1 MPGTWFLPVDFTFTA
16 DGPLRLGMV
25 IPHWSKPTTVLAEV
39 GSGAASTVTLPAT
52 KTIVEPNRA
61 FNRSQS
67 RSDGAGLWAKFEGLA
82 SASASADVGKS
93 RSVDYSKTDHE
104 IRFFADPLMPET
116 VGAIA
121 NLPAVRAQIDSGMF
135 GKRAVYIVTG
145 LRIATSSFTV
155 TKEDSSNFAVAAEGS
170 GPPSGTVGV
179 EVGARVKHESGTTA
193 RDLYDTAPGIV
204 FAYRLNV
211 IRTRRA
217 GVETA
222 LFTHQSAFLTGDGG
236 KKEEPLVVVDATR
249 DEIDED
255 LEEEIVY
262 ESAEIGQDE
271 TCIYLPLKP

>member
-25 IPHWSKPTTVLAEV
+25 MPHWSKPTTVLAEV
-39 GSGAASTVTLPAT
+39 GSGTASAIALPAT

-61 FNRSQS
+61 FNRSKW
-67 RSDGAGLWAKFEGLA
+67 RSDSVGLWAKFEGLA

-93 RSVDYSKTDHE
+93 RSMDYSKTDHE

-116 VGAIA
+116 VSAIA

-155 TKEDSSNFAVAAEGS
+155 AKEDLSNFTVEAEGS
-170 GPPSGTVGV
+170 GPPSGTVPV
-179 EVGARVKHESGTTA
+179 DVGARVKHEGGKTA
-193 RDLYDTAPGIV
+193 TDSYDTAPGIV

-211 IRTRRA
+211 IRPRRA

-222 LFTHQSAFLTGDGG
+222 LFTHQSAFLSGDGG
-236 KKEEPLVVVDATR
+236 KKEEPLVLVDATK

-255 LEEEIVY
+255 LEEVDY
-262 ESAEIGQDE
+262 ESAHIGQDE
-271 TCIYLPLKP
+271 TCIYLPPKP